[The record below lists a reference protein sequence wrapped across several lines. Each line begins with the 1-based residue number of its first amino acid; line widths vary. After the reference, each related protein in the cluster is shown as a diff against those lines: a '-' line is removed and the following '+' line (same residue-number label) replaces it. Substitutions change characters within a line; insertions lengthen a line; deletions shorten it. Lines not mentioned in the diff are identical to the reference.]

1 MIALIAAHIQ
11 GSNKAPEQMMLQLSK
26 FLHLSAAFEYRVKLF
41 ISLFAD
47 KRNLFG
53 LCIFFLAYPVQ
64 LTPFREL
71 YCQAPAA
78 FQPDL
83 LSLRCNSKIIAN
95 QFFFV
100 CESQKLLDNTKPKG
114 NRTDNNKKNST
125 QDTQL
130 TRKQLPKRR
139 RTKKKHRR
147 QPLAA
152 CIICCEFS
160 KDLLQFC
167 SKFQGQLPNK
177 KRKGKKKLWRKN
189 ISKGSVSVSVGWQF
203 QLVTFCGICVCVCA
217 CVSKFSCASL
227 TFSLFAYSLFSAVIA
242 IDAFCCCDYHLV
254 LLLLLL
260 FQDFCVA
267 EVLVC
272 TQKPLVSVSHRLL
285 TIFKCLQIALRM
297 FL

>member
-114 NRTDNNKKNST
+114 NRTDNNKKK
-125 QDTQL
+125 QH
-130 TRKQLPKRR
+130 TRHTVNAQAAPKAQAY
-139 RTKKKHRR
+139 KKKT
-147 QPLAA
+147 QKTP
-152 CIICCEFS
+152 IGGVYY
-160 KDLLQFC
+160 LLRVQQRFIAVLQQI
-167 SKFQGQLPNK
+167 SGTIAEQKK
-177 KRKGKKKLWRKN
+177 KRKKKTLAQEYFERKR
-189 ISKGSVSVSVGWQF
+189 ISFGWLAVSVGDF
-203 QLVTFCGICVCVCA
+203 LRNLRMCVCMC
-217 CVSKFSCASL
+217 F
-227 TFSLFAYSLFSAVIA
+227 
-242 IDAFCCCDYHLV
+242 
-254 LLLLLL
+254 
-260 FQDFCVA
+260 
-267 EVLVC
+267 
-272 TQKPLVSVSHRLL
+272 
-285 TIFKCLQIALRM
+285 
-297 FL
+297 

>member
-11 GSNKAPEQMMLQLSK
+11 GTNKAPEQMMLQLSK

-114 NRTDNNKKNST
+114 NRTDNNKKEQHTRHTVNA
-125 QDTQL
+125 QAAPKAQAYKKENIEDTHW
-130 TRKQLPKRR
+130 RR
-139 RTKKKHRR
+139 VLFVASLAKIYCSFAANFRDNCRTKKEK
-147 QPLAA
+147 
-152 CIICCEFS
+152 E
-160 KDLLQFC
+160 
-167 SKFQGQLPNK
+167 
-177 KRKGKKKLWRKN
+177 KKKTLAQEYFERKR
-189 ISKGSVSVSVGWQF
+189 ISFGWLAVSVGDF
-203 QLVTFCGICVCVCA
+203 LRNLRMCVCMC
-217 CVSKFSCASL
+217 F
-227 TFSLFAYSLFSAVIA
+227 
-242 IDAFCCCDYHLV
+242 
-254 LLLLLL
+254 
-260 FQDFCVA
+260 
-267 EVLVC
+267 
-272 TQKPLVSVSHRLL
+272 
-285 TIFKCLQIALRM
+285 
-297 FL
+297 